1 MMYAPPKGHP
11 IRLIRGA
18 LILAAVGFSVKRNCT
33 NYDHAHLAPNLLL
46 ASQLRNWVRHASWN
60 GPLYFP
66 FTIATCP
73 RTRAANADRIR
84 GRVGSGMPE
93 GSRLPSQSS
102 FPANRLAFHSM
113 TLQIAIAIAF
123 DHASTHISGPD
134 WLNDQC
140 YNIDAKVE
148 GDKQLSR
155 EDMQPLLQNLLQERF
170 HLVLHHETK
179 TLSGYALVVAKN
191 SPRLHPS
198 KEDAEPHIYT
208 LPDGIDIRHAGV
220 ASLAFALTSQG
231 AAGGPIIDKTGIQG
245 EYDITLHYATVRSP
259 NANLPDLVTALQEQ
273 LGLKLVPEKVPVDF
287 LLIDHVDK
295 TPTEN

>member
-1 MMYAPPKGHP
+1 MTTRISLPTSSRPRNFAIGFAMLLGMGLFTFPSQSQPAPAPGPQTRTAFEVALVRECPK
-11 IRLIRGA
+11 
-18 LILAAVGFSVKRNCT
+18 
-33 NYDHAHLAPNLLL
+33 DH
-46 ASQLRNWVRHASWN
+46 
-60 GPLYFP
+60 GY
-66 FTIATCP
+66 T
-73 RTRAANADRIR
+73 
-84 GRVGSGMPE
+84 
-93 GSRLPSQSS
+93 SQSS

-208 LPDGIDIRHAGV
+208 QPDGIDIRHAGV
-220 ASLAFALTSQG
+220 ASLAFALTSPG

-245 EYDITLHYATVRSP
+245 DYDITLHYATV
-259 NANLPDLVTALQEQ
+259 
-273 LGLKLVPEKVPVDF
+273 
-287 LLIDHVDK
+287 
-295 TPTEN
+295 